1 MVNLTINSIPV
12 TVPEG
17 TTILDAAASVDI
29 EIPSLCYLKE
39 LNEISACRV
48 CCVEVEGE
56 GKLVPSCNNV
66 VREGMVIRTNSPRAL
81 EARRVNMEL
90 ILSQHDNKCA
100 TCIRSGT
107 CQLQKIAND
116 MGILGVSY
124 PTDLAR
130 GKKADWTT
138 TFPLYRDVNKC
149 IKCMRCIQVCDK
161 VQSLSVWDI
170 SGSGARTTIDVSEN
184 RVIKQADCSLCGQCI
199 THCPTGALRERDD
212 TQKAYA
218 ALGDPDRVTIVQIA
232 PAVRAAWGE
241 AFGMPTGKAT
251 VGQLVSVL
259 RKLGADYVF
268 DTTFSAD
275 LTIMEE
281 SNELLARL
289 QQPDKYSWPMFTSC
303 CPGWVSF
310 AKSQY
315 PELLPQLSTAKSPQ
329 QMFGAVIKTYFAQK
343 KGIAPENITCVS
355 IMPCMSKKRELTLPG
370 MDSAGT
376 GQDIDY
382 VLTTREICRLIK
394 ADHID
399 VSRLPECDFDDP
411 LGEATGAGVIF
422 GASGGVLEAAL
433 RTAYHTVTGENPEI
447 GEQSPLKVLRQIGS
461 FKELEIDIKGVKL
474 HCAALSSLGEARR
487 LIQAMKRGECHYDFV
502 EVMACP
508 GGCINGGGQ
517 PIRPSFQNKP
527 KDCAD
532 RDQCLRAYDVNSAI
546 RFSHENQ
553 AVQTLY
559 DEYLEAPLS
568 DRAHHLLH
576 VEEY

>member
-1 MVNLTINSIPV
+1 MVNARMNGIEIQV
-12 TVPEG
+12 EKG
-17 TTILDAAASVDI
+17 TTILEAARMHGI
-29 EIPSLCYLKE
+29 RIPTLCYLKE
-39 LNEISACRV
+39 INEIGACRV
-48 CCVEVEGE
+48 CLVEIG
-56 GKLVPSCNNV
+56 GKKNLVAACNNV
-66 VREGMVIRTNSPRAL
+66 VEEGMEIFTNTPKVQSARRTN
-81 EARRVNMEL
+81 VEL
-90 ILSQHDNKCA
+90 ILAQHDFRCA
-100 TCIRSGT
+100 TCVRGGN
-107 CQLQKIAND
+107 CNLQKLARELNIIEIPYKIEVEEHPWDA
-116 MGILGVSY
+116 SY
-124 PTDLAR
+124 PLI
-130 GKKADWTT
+130 
-138 TFPLYRDVNKC
+138 RDAAKC
-149 IKCMRCIQVCDK
+149 IKCMRCVQICDK
-161 VQSLSVWDI
+161 IQTLNIW
-170 SGSGARTTIDVSEN
+170 DVSGTGSHTTVDVSHNLE
-184 RVIKQADCSLCGQCI
+184 IKESDCSLCGQCV
-199 THCPTGALRERDD
+199 THCPTAALQERDD
-212 TQKAYA
+212 VEAINGIHGELANDDK
-218 ALGDPDRVTIVQIA
+218 VTVAVVA

-241 AFGMPTGKAT
+241 EFGLSPEFAT
-251 VGQLVSVL
+251 DRRLVSTLKSV
-259 RKLGADYVF
+259 GFDYVF
-268 DTTFSAD
+268 DVDFAAD

-433 RTAYHTVTGENPEI
+433 RTAYHTVTSENPEI

-532 RDQCLRAYDVNSAI
+532 RDQCLRGYDARSAI
-546 RFSHENQ
+546 RFSHENK

>member
-1 MVNLTINSIPV
+1 
-12 TVPEG
+12 
-17 TTILDAAASVDI
+17 
-29 EIPSLCYLKE
+29 
-39 LNEISACRV
+39 
-48 CCVEVEGE
+48 
-56 GKLVPSCNNV
+56 
-66 VREGMVIRTNSPRAL
+66 
-81 EARRVNMEL
+81 
-90 ILSQHDNKCA
+90 
-100 TCIRSGT
+100 
-107 CQLQKIAND
+107 
-116 MGILGVSY
+116 
-124 PTDLAR
+124 
-130 GKKADWTT
+130 
-138 TFPLYRDVNKC
+138 
-149 IKCMRCIQVCDK
+149 
-161 VQSLSVWDI
+161 
-170 SGSGARTTIDVSEN
+170 
-184 RVIKQADCSLCGQCI
+184 
-199 THCPTGALRERDD
+199 
-212 TQKAYA
+212 
-218 ALGDPDRVTIVQIA
+218 
-232 PAVRAAWGE
+232 
-241 AFGMPTGKAT
+241 
-251 VGQLVSVL
+251 
-259 RKLGADYVF
+259 
-268 DTTFSAD
+268 
-275 LTIMEE
+275 MEE

-487 LIQAMKRGECHYDFV
+487 LIQAMKRGECRYDFV

-532 RDQCLRAYDVNSAI
+532 RDQCLRGYDARSAI
-546 RFSHENQ
+546 RFSHENK

>member
-1 MVNLTINSIPV
+1 MI
-12 TVPEG
+12 
-17 TTILDAAASVDI
+17 
-29 EIPSLCYLKE
+29 
-39 LNEISACRV
+39 
-48 CCVEVEGE
+48 
-56 GKLVPSCNNV
+56 
-66 VREGMVIRTNSPRAL
+66 
-81 EARRVNMEL
+81 
-90 ILSQHDNKCA
+90 
-100 TCIRSGT
+100 
-107 CQLQKIAND
+107 
-116 MGILGVSY
+116 
-124 PTDLAR
+124 
-130 GKKADWTT
+130 WTS
-138 TFPLYRDVNKC
+138 TFPLIRDAGKC
-149 IKCMRCIQVCDK
+149 IKCMRCVQICDK
-161 VQSLSVWDI
+161 LQTLNIW
-170 SGSGARTTIDVSEN
+170 DVSGTGSHTTVDVSHNLE
-184 RVIKQADCSLCGQCI
+184 IKESDCSLCGQCV
-199 THCPTGALRERDD
+199 THCPTAALQERDD
-212 TQKAYA
+212 VESINGIHGELANDDK
-218 ALGDPDRVTIVQIA
+218 VTVAVVA

-241 AFGMPTGKAT
+241 EFGLSPEFAT
-251 VGQLVSVL
+251 DRRFVSTLKSVGF
-259 RKLGADYVF
+259 DYVF
-268 DTTFSAD
+268 DVDFAAD

-447 GEQSPLKVLRQIGS
+447 DEQSPLKVLRQIGS

-553 AVQTLY
+553 TVQTLY

>member
-1 MVNLTINSIPV
+1 
-12 TVPEG
+12 
-17 TTILDAAASVDI
+17 
-29 EIPSLCYLKE
+29 
-39 LNEISACRV
+39 
-48 CCVEVEGE
+48 
-56 GKLVPSCNNV
+56 
-66 VREGMVIRTNSPRAL
+66 
-81 EARRVNMEL
+81 MEL

-124 PTDLAR
+124 PTDLAH

-281 SNELLARL
+281 GTELLQRL
-289 QQPDKYSWPMFTSC
+289 QAGDLDNQPMFTSC
-303 CPGWVSF
+303 CPGWVRF
-310 AKSQY
+310 LKSQF
-315 PELLPQLSTAKSPQ
+315 PEMTGRLSTAKSPQ
-329 QMFGAVIKTYFAQK
+329 QMFGAMLKTYFAEKEGIDPK
-343 KGIAPENITCVS
+343 KIVS
-355 IMPCMSKKRELTLPG
+355 VSVMPCTAKKFEIGR
-370 MDSAGT
+370 DDQDAAGVPDV
-376 GQDIDY
+376 DIAI
-382 VLTTREICRLIK
+382 TTRELARLIK
-394 ADHID
+394 RCGID
-399 VSRLPECDFDDP
+399 FTVLPDEKFDDP
-411 LGEATGAGVIF
+411 MGESTGAAVIF
-422 GASGGVLEAAL
+422 GATGGVMEAAL
-433 RTAYHTVTGENPEI
+433 RTAVEVLTGE
-447 GEQSPLKVLRQIGS
+447 
-461 FKELEIDIKGVKL
+461 ELANLDFTDVRGTQGVKEATYNVAGMDVKVAVASGL
-474 HCAALSSLGEARR
+474 GNARTLLNKVKSGEADYQF
-487 LIQAMKRGECHYDFV
+487 IEIMG
-502 EVMACP
+502 CP
-508 GGCINGGGQ
+508 GGCVNGGGQ
-517 PIRPSFQNKP
+517 PQVSGDVRNFTDVRGIRASVLYKNDSAKP
-527 KDCAD
+527 
-532 RDQCLRAYDVNSAI
+532 I
-546 RFSHENQ
+546 RKSHENP
-553 AVQTLY
+553 AIKKLY
-559 DEYLEAPLS
+559 EEYLGEPGS
-568 DRAHHLLH
+568 HKAHETLH
-576 VEEY
+576 TSYVKRTIN

>member
-1 MVNLTINSIPV
+1 MHALRPDLRQDQT
-12 TVPEG
+12 
-17 TTILDAAASVDI
+17 
-29 EIPSLCYLKE
+29 
-39 LNEISACRV
+39 LNIWDV
-48 CCVEVEGE
+48 
-56 GKLVPSCNNV
+56 
-66 VREGMVIRTNSPRAL
+66 
-81 EARRVNMEL
+81 
-90 ILSQHDNKCA
+90 
-100 TCIRSGT
+100 SGT
-107 CQLQKIAND
+107 
-116 MGILGVSY
+116 GSH
-124 PTDLAR
+124 
-130 GKKADWTT
+130 TT
-138 TFPLYRDVNKC
+138 V
-149 IKCMRCIQVCDK
+149 
-161 VQSLSVWDI
+161 
-170 SGSGARTTIDVSEN
+170 DVSHNLE
-184 RVIKQADCSLCGQCI
+184 IKESDCSLCGQCV
-199 THCPTGALRERDD
+199 THCPTAALQERDD
-212 TQKAYA
+212 VEAINGIHGELANDDK
-218 ALGDPDRVTIVQIA
+218 VTVAVVA
-232 PAVRAAWGE
+232 PAPCRMGVEIWSFPEFADEHPPKSRW
-241 AFGMPTGKAT
+241 
-251 VGQLVSVL
+251 L
-259 RKLGADYVF
+259 RTVF
-268 DTTFSAD
+268 DVDFAAD

-355 IMPCMSKKRELTLPG
+355 IMPCMSKKRELTIPG

-447 GEQSPLKVLRQIGS
+447 GEQSPLKVLRQISS

-474 HCAALSSLGEARR
+474 HCAALSSLGEDRR
-487 LIQAMKRGECHYDFV
+487 LIQAIKRGECHYDFV

-532 RDQCLRAYDVNSAI
+532 RDQCLRGYDARSAI
-546 RFSHENQ
+546 RFSHENK

>member
-1 MVNLTINSIPV
+1 MVNLTIDGKQITVKENS
-12 TVPEG
+12 
-17 TTILDAAASVDI
+17 TIMEAAAQNG
-29 EIPSLCYLKE
+29 IPIPHLCYLKGI
-39 LNEISACRV
+39 NEIAACRV
-48 CCVEVEGE
+48 CVVELE
-56 GKLVPSCNNV
+56 GKERLITSCNNV
-66 VREGMVIRTNSPRAL
+66 AKEGMVIYTNSPKV
-81 EARRVNMEL
+81 RRHRKTNVEL
-90 ILSQHDNKCA
+90 ILSQHNCECV
-100 TCIRSGT
+100 TCPRSGN
-107 CQLQKIAND
+107 CMLQTVAND
-116 MGILGVSY
+116 LNILEIPY
-124 PTDLAR
+124 RMQLD
-130 GKKADWTT
+130 KQMWNKE
-138 TFPLYRDVNKC
+138 FPLIRDSSKC
-149 IKCMRCIQVCDK
+149 IKCMRCVQICDK
-161 VQSLSVWDI
+161 IQTLNIW
-170 SGSGARTTIDVSEN
+170 DVSGTGSHTTVDVSHNLE
-184 RVIKQADCSLCGQCI
+184 IKESDCSLCGQCV
-199 THCPTGALRERDD
+199 THCPTAALQERDD
-212 TQKAYA
+212 VEAINGIHGELANDDK
-218 ALGDPDRVTIVQIA
+218 VTVAVVA

-241 AFGMPTGKAT
+241 EFGLSPEFAT
-251 VGQLVSVL
+251 DRRFVSTLKSVGF
-259 RKLGADYVF
+259 DYVF
-268 DTTFSAD
+268 DVDFAAD

-355 IMPCMSKKRELTLPG
+355 IMPCMSKKRELTIPG

-447 GEQSPLKVLRQIGS
+447 GEQSPLKVLRQISS

-487 LIQAMKRGECHYDFV
+487 LIQAIKRGECHYDFV

-532 RDQCLRAYDVNSAI
+532 RDQCLRGYDARSAI
-546 RFSHENQ
+546 RFSHENK

>member
-1 MVNLTINSIPV
+1 M
-12 TVPEG
+12 
-17 TTILDAAASVDI
+17 
-29 EIPSLCYLKE
+29 
-39 LNEISACRV
+39 
-48 CCVEVEGE
+48 
-56 GKLVPSCNNV
+56 
-66 VREGMVIRTNSPRAL
+66 
-81 EARRVNMEL
+81 
-90 ILSQHDNKCA
+90 
-100 TCIRSGT
+100 
-107 CQLQKIAND
+107 
-116 MGILGVSY
+116 
-124 PTDLAR
+124 
-130 GKKADWTT
+130 
-138 TFPLYRDVNKC
+138 
-149 IKCMRCIQVCDK
+149 
-161 VQSLSVWDI
+161 
-170 SGSGARTTIDVSEN
+170 
-184 RVIKQADCSLCGQCI
+184 
-199 THCPTGALRERDD
+199 
-212 TQKAYA
+212 
-218 ALGDPDRVTIVQIA
+218 A
-232 PAVRAAWGE
+232 PAVRVALGDKFGIPKGE
-241 AFGMPTGKAT
+241 NVMGK
-251 VGQLVSVL
+251 LVNAL
-259 RKLGADYVF
+259 HRLGFHEEY
-268 DTTFSAD
+268 DTTYGAD
-275 LTIMEE
+275 LTVIEE
-281 SNELLARL
+281 AEELLERISSGAKGPL
-289 QQPDKYSWPMFTSC
+289 FTSC

-433 RTAYHTVTGENPEI
+433 RTAYHTVTGENPEL

-517 PIRPSFQNKP
+517 PLRPSFQNKP

-532 RDQCLRAYDVNSAI
+532 RDQCLRGYDARSAI
-546 RFSHENQ
+546 RFSHENK

-559 DEYLEAPLS
+559 NEYLEAPLS

-576 VEEY
+576 VEEYLYIQTVTQQNPRELPLSGVLCHSQMTNLKLVTNYLLHLFF

>member
-1 MVNLTINSIPV
+1 MVTLTIDNRKIS
-12 TVPEG
+12 VPEG
-17 TTILDAAASVDI
+17 TTIMKAAASVGI
-29 EIPSLCYLKE
+29 MIPHLCYLE
-39 LNEISACRV
+39 GINEISACKV
-48 CCVEVEGE
+48 CVVEMQ
-56 GKLVPSCNNV
+56 GKTKLITACNNPV
-66 VREGMVIRTNSPRAL
+66 EEGMVLFTNSPKVRSV
-81 EARRVNMEL
+81 RRTNVEL
-90 ILSQHDNKCA
+90 ILSQHNSNCA
-100 TCIRSGT
+100 TCVRSGN
-107 CQLQKIAND
+107 CNLQKLSND
-116 MGILGVSY
+116 LGIIDIPYEKEITEMPWNNS
-124 PTDLAR
+124 
-130 GKKADWTT
+130 
-138 TFPLYRDVNKC
+138 FPLIRDFGKC
-149 IKCMRCIQVCDK
+149 IKCMRCVQICDK
-161 VQSLSVWDI
+161 IQTLNIW
-170 SGSGARTTIDVSEN
+170 DVSGTGSHTTVDVSHNLE
-184 RVIKQADCSLCGQCI
+184 IKESDCSLCGQCV
-199 THCPTGALRERDD
+199 THCPTAALQERDD
-212 TQKAYA
+212 VEAINGIHGELANDDK
-218 ALGDPDRVTIVQIA
+218 VTVAVVA

-241 AFGMPTGKAT
+241 EFGLSPEFAT
-251 VGQLVSVL
+251 DRRLVSTLKSV
-259 RKLGADYVF
+259 GFDYVF
-268 DTTFSAD
+268 DVDFAAD

-532 RDQCLRAYDVNSAI
+532 RDQCLRGYDARSAI

>member
-1 MVNLTINSIPV
+1 MLTDREVLSTLNMLRNEHLDVRTVTLGISLFDCASHDFDVFAYRVRAKIAKYAAKLVATCNEVGDKFGIP
-12 TVPEG
+12 
-17 TTILDAAASVDI
+17 
-29 EIPSLCYLKE
+29 K
-39 LNEISACRV
+39 
-48 CCVEVEGE
+48 GE
-56 GKLVPSCNNV
+56 NVMGKLVN
-66 VREGMVIRTNSPRAL
+66 AL
-81 EARRVNMEL
+81 HR
-90 ILSQHDNKCA
+90 
-100 TCIRSGT
+100 
-107 CQLQKIAND
+107 
-116 MGILGVSY
+116 LGFHEVY
-124 PTDLAR
+124 
-130 GKKADWTT
+130 
-138 TFPLYRDVNKC
+138 
-149 IKCMRCIQVCDK
+149 
-161 VQSLSVWDI
+161 
-170 SGSGARTTIDVSEN
+170 
-184 RVIKQADCSLCGQCI
+184 
-199 THCPTGALRERDD
+199 
-212 TQKAYA
+212 
-218 ALGDPDRVTIVQIA
+218 
-232 PAVRAAWGE
+232 
-241 AFGMPTGKAT
+241 
-251 VGQLVSVL
+251 
-259 RKLGADYVF
+259 
-268 DTTFSAD
+268 DTTYGAD
-275 LTIMEE
+275 LTVIEE
-281 SNELLARL
+281 AEELLERISSGAKGPL
-289 QQPDKYSWPMFTSC
+289 FTSC

-399 VSRLPECDFDDP
+399 VSRLLECDFDDP

-461 FKELEIDIKGVKL
+461 FKELEINIKGVKL

-532 RDQCLRAYDVNSAI
+532 RDHCL
-546 RFSHENQ
+546 
-553 AVQTLY
+553 LMM
-559 DEYLEAPLS
+559 
-568 DRAHHLLH
+568 
-576 VEEY
+576 